1 MTITRRETVLGITL
15 LMTAL
20 YVGLVIFG
28 KHLFIEWRE
37 LDKEKDDL
45 WFSIRRSEA
54 LVKERGRWESE
65 MEQLQALM
73 PQFPRDMR
81 MDVHWLREMEG
92 KATKHDLKILR
103 HEAGGEQSEGPI
115 YELPVFCRRWEG
127 SLDAL
132 VYFLFDLQS
141 EGAMLD
147 IRYLYIKPKDTLI
160 HEGRFDLYC
169 AYRRKDD

>member
-15 LMTAL
+15 MMMAL
-20 YVGLVIFG
+20 YVGLFMIG
-28 KHLFIEWRE
+28 KNLFVEWRE
-37 LDKEKDDL
+37 LQKEKDDL

-54 LVKERGRWESE
+54 LVNERERWVAE

-73 PQFPRDMR
+73 PQFPGDMR
-81 MDVHWLREMEG
+81 MDVHWMREMEG

-103 HEAGGEQSEGPI
+103 HEAGSEQREGPI

-127 SLDAL
+127 TLDSL

-147 IRYLYIKPKDTLI
+147 IRYLYIKPRDRVI

-169 AYRRKDD
+169 AYRRKEA